1 MADAR
6 ITQVVVETLDTQ
18 DPAAQV
24 SQVVVEALDTQD
36 PDVRVSQLS
45 VEAIDTRSPVCRVTQ
60 IVLEYLRPR
69 EWVEPPPD
77 PETPGI
83 GQQETERRR
92 IRRMRQAPHLSD
104 EQGWLYYERLQLDL
118 ESGVGLTDGQGED
131 PQVMLQWSDD
141 GGHTWS
147 REHWVSAGRGGAYTW
162 RALWR
167 RLGRS
172 RDRVFRL
179 VISDPVKVTW
189 IDAFMEMERGTS

>member
-24 SQVVVEALDTQD
+24 TQVTVETLDTQD
-36 PDVRVSQLS
+36 PAARVSQVSL
-45 VEAIDTRSPVCRVTQ
+45 EALDTTPDPVCRVTQ

-69 EWVEPPPD
+69 EWTEPQPA
-77 PETPGI
+77 PGL
-83 GQQETERRR
+83 GQQDTARRR
-92 IRRMRQAPHLSD
+92 IRRLRQAPHLSD
-104 EQGWLYYERLQLDL
+104 EQGWVYYERLQLDL
-118 ESGVGLTDGQGED
+118 ESGVGLTDGQGVD

-189 IDAFMEMERGTS
+189 IDAFMELERGTS